1 MAQGKKSN
9 NNPENGKKLWMRI
22 VILGIALLMI
32 FSAIILPLL

>member
-1 MAQGKKSN
+1 MAKDKKN
-9 NNPENGKKLWMRI
+9 NKNAENGKKLWMRI